1 MSKLFTPPNL
11 SEAILNRVYNYYDSN
26 LGDTSKVD
34 FDENHSY
41 DSRSGSEERTEPR
54 RGQRKI
60 IEPEDEQHTDDETS
74 NSNRSKDSLLVNPCR
89 MMLSRTNANSLES
102 DEVCIDF
109 ACNASTESST

>member
-11 SEAILNRVYNYYDSN
+11 SEAILNRVYNYYKST
-26 LGDTSKVD
+26 LSDTGRVA
-34 FDENHSY
+34 FDESHSY

-60 IEPEDEQHTDDETS
+60 IEPEDEQPTADETS

-89 MMLSRTNANSLES
+89 MMLSRTNANSLKS

-109 ACNASTESST
+109 AFNASTESST